1 MKSYLLTNNKDTLV
15 GLRLA
20 GVHGQLVHTA
30 EELHASV
37 QEKMSDKETGII
49 IISTDV
55 VDYDRVMVMEAKLK
69 SDDTLIIEIPSG
81 QKMFDSDYITR
92 YIKESIGVKL

>member
-1 MKSYLLTNNKDTLV
+1 MTSYLLTNNKDTLV
-15 GLRLA
+15 GMRLA
-20 GVHGQLVHTA
+20 GIHGCLVETP
-30 EELHASV
+30 EILRESI
-37 QEKMSDKETGII
+37 QEKMLDKETGII

-55 VDYDRVMVMEAKLK
+55 VDYDRLWVMEAKLK
-69 SDDTLIIEIPSG
+69 SNDTLIIEIPSG